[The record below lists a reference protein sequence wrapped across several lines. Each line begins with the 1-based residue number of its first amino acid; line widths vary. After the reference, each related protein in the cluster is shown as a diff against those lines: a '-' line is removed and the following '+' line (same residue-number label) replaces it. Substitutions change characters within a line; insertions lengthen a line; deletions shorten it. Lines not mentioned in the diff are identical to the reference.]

1 MGKITIN
8 ELHKSLF
15 DYVQT
20 ISDDRLETRDK
31 TIVGAINELF
41 SNNKKPVE
49 SFSIK
54 KIACGNAHVVALCDD
69 DTLWACGYNLKG
81 QLGLGDIKNRTTFT
95 KVEDMSNIKDIT
107 CGQHNTYILKNDGT
121 LWACGNNSNGQLGLG
136 TYDEN
141 AHTTFVQVPFT
152 GGDITHIACGNA
164 HILITCKD
172 GSVWGCGDNSFAQ
185 LGIDVGDNTIV
196 LENVTNFTKSTINN
210 VKKVACGQ
218 DHTIVLKNDGTVWG
232 IGYNLEGELG
242 TSDTENKYTFVNT
255 NMTNVKDIVCG
266 YWYTFVLTNNNE
278 VYATGYNNKGQLGL
292 GDTTDRHS
300 FTKVNIS
307 DVSQIACGFNNT
319 YILKTNGGVYATGHN
334 NYGQLGLGD
343 TTNRHS
349 FTKVTT
355 EDSYDIAQIACG
367 VYHGYILKKD
377 GTLWSVGSNQFGQL
391 GLGLGTTA
399 NITIFTKV
407 DIDIRLNDLI
417 NEISNGKQLIADSI
431 GEPLNAED
439 TFSAMSGDINGLLST
454 FKTNMM
460 NNGIT
465 VESGDKFKSLID
477 KIATM
482 VEEGEGKGI
491 QYASGICT
499 QSSYSSGE
507 YDSGTTYT
515 FNIQTNLTF
524 VPDIIFV
531 RMSYNN
537 VGSTSDISNKSNL
550 YISNLMEFNEDYTA
564 YSDINKISIDN
575 ITKEGFQIN
584 VTTSRDSMGL
594 FNDWYAIG
602 VGEEDTTLRDSLASI
617 LEDEGINVTEE
628 DDMADL
634 ITKVDEE
641 FDRKNANS
649 GLDIIS
655 ATELPATG
663 KNNQICVVTNN
674 PVSNFILTTSNS
686 DITTNTSPIYGKLGY
701 GTSDISGTVTIGEGV
716 QTIYRVDGFFQDG
729 ARQNSYIY
737 QNNQWNQFT
746 KTGISIIRDKAYC
759 TDTQLYGK
767 FPTYTNNSNVT
778 FEMQEGNGLDIY
790 NYSSGYCYYS
800 FIPTAIE
807 ISAFN
812 RIVLKWEIF
821 SYGNSEVQRL
831 YILGSST
838 NPGSGR
844 IGQSYTN
851 YTQFASTT
859 NVYNSSNV
867 GTLTADISDM
877 TGTYYIGIGHYY
889 ADTGGLYV
897 YDFYLE

>member
-20 ISDDRLETRDK
+20 ISDDRLETRNK

-41 SNNKKPVE
+41 SNNKEPVD
-49 SFSIK
+49 SFLIK
-54 KIACGNAHVVALCDD
+54 KIACGNAHIIALCND

-81 QLGLGDIKNRTTFT
+81 QLGLGDITNRTTFV
-95 KVEDMSNIKDIT
+95 KVENMSNIKDIA

-121 LWACGNNSNGQLGLG
+121 LWACGDNNNGQLGIG

-141 AHTTFVQVPFT
+141 AHTTFIQVPFT
-152 GGDITHIACGNA
+152 GGEITHIACGKG
-164 HILITCKD
+164 HVLITCKD
-172 GSVWGCGDNSFAQ
+172 GSIWGCGDNSFAQ
-185 LGIDVGDNTIV
+185 LGIDVGTDTIV
-196 LENVTNFTKSTINN
+196 LENVTNFIKGTIDN

-355 EDSYDIAQIACG
+355 EDSYDIAQITCG

-491 QYASGICT
+491 QYASGIAPNNFSHVQIDGMDFTCLNISLNFKPT
-499 QSSYSSGE
+499 ILIVRNHGNYGFYIENFYPDNFNIVIVDNGYDEYVNVKDYEIDKGNNNYSMPIG
-507 YDSGTTYT
+507 YAIQNDTTYYWA
-515 FNIQTNLTF
+515 
-524 VPDIIFV
+524 V
-531 RMSYNN
+531 
-537 VGSTSDISNKSNL
+537 
-550 YISNLMEFNEDYTA
+550 
-564 YSDINKISIDN
+564 
-575 ITKEGFQIN
+575 
-584 VTTSRDSMGL
+584 
-594 FNDWYAIG
+594 G

-617 LEDEGINVTEE
+617 LEDEGVDVTEE
-628 DDMADL
+628 NTMADL

-655 ATELPATG
+655 ATELPTTG

-674 PVSNFILTTSNS
+674 LVSNFVLTTSDS
-686 DITTNTSPIYGKLGY
+686 DITTNASPIYGKLGY
-701 GTSDISGTVTIGEGV
+701 GTSDISGTVTIGEGI
-716 QTIYRVDGFFQDG
+716 QTIYRVDGFFQGG

-800 FIPTAIE
+800 FIPTAID

-812 RIVLKWEIF
+812 RIVLKWDIH
-821 SYGNSEVQRL
+821 SYGNSEAQCL
-831 YILGSST
+831 YILGSPT
-838 NPGSGR
+838 NPSSGR
-844 IGQSYTN
+844 IAESYTD
-851 YTQFASTT
+851 YTEFAWTN

-867 GTLTADISDM
+867 GTLTANISDM